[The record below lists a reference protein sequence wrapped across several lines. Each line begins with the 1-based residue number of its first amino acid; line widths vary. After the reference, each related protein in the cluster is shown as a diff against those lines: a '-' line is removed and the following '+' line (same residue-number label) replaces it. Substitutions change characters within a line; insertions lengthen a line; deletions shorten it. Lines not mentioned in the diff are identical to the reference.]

1 MTNRLKDETSPYLLQ
16 HQHNPVYWLAWNAQ
30 ALSEAKSA
38 DKPILLSIGYAAC
51 HWCHVMA
58 HECFDD
64 PAIAQ
69 IINDHFIPIK
79 VDREERPDLDA
90 IYQKALSLM
99 GQNGGWPLTMFL
111 TPQGEPF
118 YGGTYFP
125 PVARW
130 GRSSFPDV
138 LKAVRDAWDKRH
150 DQLMLD
156 VKPLLAQLRTNP
168 KGKSP
173 TPVTLDGLEFYA
185 TRMVS
190 AIDPVY
196 GGIEGAPKF
205 LHFGFFDR
213 LWRAG
218 LKPGNRELKDAV
230 TLTLDKMFKGGVYDQ
245 LGGGLMR
252 YSTDEMWLVPHFEKM
267 LYDNAQ
273 ALELLTLVWQTD
285 QNPFHAEKV
294 DEIITW
300 TLREMV
306 GEQGG
311 FAATLDADDADGEG
325 YFYTWTKAEIDHVLD
340 PEIARLF
347 CLSYGI
353 SAKGNWQGRSILH
366 RQDNSVREDILAQAR
381 RRLLQI
387 RNLRTPPARDHK
399 ILADWNGMMIAAMA
413 QASFVF
419 NRPQWLDAA
428 KTAYKAI
435 KDHMALPDHRLAH
448 SMCKGRVST
457 LGTLDD
463 LVQMSRAALM
473 LFEVTGRKKYLHD
486 AQNWTLSAHLH
497 HHDSENGGYFQN
509 QFAEPDVIAWLKPV
523 HDTAIPAA
531 NGILLELFA
540 KLWSISGDEQWLDF
554 AHDLSDFLGPM
565 LSSNFPHMAST
576 MAGVEQL
583 LDPVIVEVSGS
594 EDLLRVV
601 AETPLPTRILIQHEG
616 PVAAHV
622 CRYGTCSDV
631 VMDGEDLRRLLT

>member
-16 HQHNPVYWLAWNAQ
+16 HQNNPVHWQGWNPKTLEQ
-30 ALSEAKSA
+30 AKQTN
-38 DKPILLSIGYAAC
+38 KPILLSIGYAAC

-58 HECFDD
+58 HESFEDAKTAD
-64 PAIAQ
+64 LMNQ
-69 IINDHFIPIK
+69 MFINIK

-90 IYQKALSLM
+90 IYQKALGLM
-99 GQNGGWPLTMFL
+99 GQHGGWPLTMFL
-111 TPQGEPF
+111 TPEGEPF

-125 PVARW
+125 PISKW
-130 GRSSFPDV
+130 GRSSFSDV
-138 LKAVRDAWDKRH
+138 LKAVNDAWVNRPEQVMADTKAMIKKLRH
-150 DQLMLD
+150 NPVGKGEMPANLD
-156 VKPLLAQLRTNP
+156 AF
-168 KGKSP
+168 
-173 TPVTLDGLEFYA
+173 DFYA
-185 TRMVS
+185 QRMVN
-190 AIDPVY
+190 AVDPLY
-196 GGIEGAPKF
+196 GGLEGAPKF
-205 LHFGFFDR
+205 PHFGFFDR

-218 LKPGNRELKDAV
+218 LKGDNQDAKDAV
-230 TLTLDKMFKGGVYDQ
+230 ILTLDRMFNGGIYDH

-252 YSTDEMWLVPHFEKM
+252 YSTDETWLVPHFEKM

-273 ALELLTLVWQTD
+273 AIELLTLVWQSE
-285 QNPFHAEKV
+285 QNPFHAQKIA
-294 DEIITW
+294 EIIGW
-300 TLREMV
+300 VLREMI
-306 GEQGG
+306 GENGA
-311 FAATLDADDADGEG
+311 FAATLDADDPGGEG
-325 YFYTWTKAEIDHVLD
+325 HFYTWTKAEIDQILD
-340 PEIARLF
+340 PVTAKLF
-347 CLSYGI
+347 AHAYDVTAG
-353 SAKGNWQGRSILH
+353 GNWESRSILH
-366 RQDNSVREDILAQAR
+366 RQDHSSAEAPLVKARAQLFQAR
-381 RRLLQI
+381 EQRL
-387 RNLRTPPARDHK
+387 RPGRDDK

-594 EDLLRVV
+594 DDLLRVV